1 MWMSTDAYLRRL
13 MQTLEKVVA
22 PEIESDQVRG
32 QLYAVVDLINQLSS
46 KIEYKPGIVGQ
57 DVKDGGE
64 IMKTLLDAMQSAGIP
79 TPPELSAFLSEL
91 ESAAPALP
99 LKFKTE
105 EMVCSALDHFHAH
118 KHELGQAGTAAL
130 DQKIRDYLL
139 KVTTRDIGLMK
150 PPMLEKISRSK
161 RPERSKT

>member
-1 MWMSTDAYLRRL
+1 MSTDAYLRRL

-32 QLYAVVDLINQLSS
+32 QLYAVVDLINQLSA
-46 KIEYKPGIVGQ
+46 KIEYKPGIIGQ
-57 DVKDGGE
+57 DIKDGRE
-64 IMKTLLDAMQSAGIP
+64 IMKTLLSAMESAGIE
-79 TPPELSAFLSEL
+79 TPAELSAFFSEL

-105 EMVCSALDHFHAH
+105 EMVCATLDHFHAR
-118 KHELGQAGTAAL
+118 KDKLGQAGAAAL
-130 DQKIRDYLL
+130 DKKIREYLL
-139 KVTTRDIGLMK
+139 KITTRDLGLMK

-161 RPERSKT
+161 RPERGKK